1 MSFSTLRTLVLAT
14 PFVGELVELA
24 GQVLPMVAAIGR
36 LIGAFR
42 ATAPTPAGTCQFEKS
57 LAALL
62 RLVGREIVAWVYNH
76 LEHHETPP
84 AAQHLGFDGEWY
96 RRRTLTKSR
105 DRKSVV

>member
-42 ATAPTPAGTCQFEKS
+42 ATAPTPAGTCQFEK
-57 LAALL
+57 
-62 RLVGREIVAWVYNH
+62 RAWFNIPQFWV
-76 LEHHETPP
+76 TV
-84 AAQHLGFDGEWY
+84 
-96 RRRTLTKSR
+96 RTLSALAR
-105 DRKSVV
+105 RSDLGRFI